1 MSPRTPKPPQNRW
14 FFMRMHNMS
23 VVKLSHLGSLP
34 LNSLFRVRVFRCSD
48 GLLLRWKGWIRE
60 QHAGLQT
67 LCLESFKVLVL
78 ELDRV
83 LSGAQRSLVV
93 GRHRVSGRAVR
104 KMLSDAK
111 CESLNT
117 VKEKAHTHRIRRG
130 LLERLPGS
138 AQPGKVCGAPGGP
151 SVRES
156 E

>member
-1 MSPRTPKPPQNRW
+1 
-14 FFMRMHNMS
+14 MRMHNMS

-83 LSGAQRSLVV
+83 LTGAQRSLLV
-93 GRHRVSGRAVR
+93 GRHRVSGCAEKFYQMPNVRA
-104 KMLSDAK
+104 
-111 CESLNT
+111 
-117 VKEKAHTHRIRRG
+117 
-130 LLERLPGS
+130 
-138 AQPGKVCGAPGGP
+138 
-151 SVRES
+151 
-156 E
+156 